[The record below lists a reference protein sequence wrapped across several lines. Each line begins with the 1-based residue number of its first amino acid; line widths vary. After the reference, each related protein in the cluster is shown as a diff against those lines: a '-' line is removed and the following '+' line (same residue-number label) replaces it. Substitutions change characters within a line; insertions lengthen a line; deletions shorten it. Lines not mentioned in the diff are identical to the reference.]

1 MRQTVVLEELVVVAP
16 DREDRPEAAARLDW
30 VVRVVVRE
38 MVDRIPVSVARECPV
53 LELPVV
59 LVVVRQ
65 A

>member
-30 VVRVVVRE
+30 VVRE
-38 MVDRIPVSVARECPV
+38 MVDPIPVSVARECPV